1 MPVIRGANAPVFTMP
16 NATFTG
22 LASPSRGAK
31 ETCVWRTLV
40 HPGTQGDEH
49 SFDHEEV
56 LVAVSGRA
64 VAVLGGV
71 THEVVRGDAVVVPAH
86 TAFSLANPHDEPF
99 EAVVSLPVGAV
110 ARMAGGEPVIPFTA
124 R

>member
-1 MPVIRGANAPVFTMP
+1 MPVIRGATAPVFTLP

-31 ETCVWRTLV
+31 ETCVWRTLL
-40 HPGTQGDEH
+40 HPGTRGDEH

-64 VAVLGGV
+64 VAVIDGM
-71 THEVVRGDAVVVPAH
+71 THEVVPGDAVIVPTH
-86 TAFSLANPHDEPF
+86 TAFSLANPYQEPF

-110 ARMAGGEPVIPFTA
+110 AHMAGGDTAIPFTA